1 MVTSRVLLV
10 RGAITSDMSAG
21 LVPLTDMLACTVQH
35 YQTCMLGS
43 FIQIHVLVKCCSIMQ
58 GIWSV
63 TNLSDMPTNKVLLP
77 WVCKF
82 CQATINDAVLN
93 ISIAE

>member
-1 MVTSRVLLV
+1 
-10 RGAITSDMSAG
+10 MSADF
-21 LVPLTDMLACTVQH
+21 VPLTDMLACTVQH

-43 FIQIHVLVKCCSIMQ
+43 FIQIRVLVKCCSIMQ

-63 TNLSDMPTNKVLLP
+63 TNLSDMPTDKVPLP
-77 WVCKF
+77 WFCKIG
-82 CQATINDAVLN
+82 QATTNDAVLN